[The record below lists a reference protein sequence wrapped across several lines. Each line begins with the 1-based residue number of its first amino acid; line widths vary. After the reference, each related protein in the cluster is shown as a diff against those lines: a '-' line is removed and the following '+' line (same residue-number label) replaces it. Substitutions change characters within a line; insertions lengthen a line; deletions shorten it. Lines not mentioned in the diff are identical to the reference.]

1 MMTDKDYMR
10 RALGLA
16 RHGAGFV
23 SPNPMVG
30 AVVVARGRIIGEG
43 WHRMYGGP
51 HAEVHAL
58 RSVAPEDRH
67 LLKEATVYVTLEPCS
82 HFGKTPPCADLIVE
96 SGVRRVVVAVRDPF
110 PAVAGRGIKRLRD
123 AGIEVTEGILE
134 AESRELNRAFLTA
147 HTLGRPF
154 IQLKWARSSDGF
166 IGAID
171 SVGNP
176 APVALSDAL
185 GKVWVHRGR
194 SMADAIIVGTE
205 TVISDHPKLD
215 VRHWPARCSPLKISF
230 DLNDRLP
237 ADALGDE
244 ALIIKDK
251 QPLKEVCRT
260 LYKDHGVTSL
270 IVEGGAK
277 LLQSFIDAGL
287 YDEVRRET
295 VDKLIGKGVREPEI
309 SLGAPW
315 RTLRQRGSTVEYF
328 RR

>member
-1 MMTDKDYMR
+1 MMTDEYFMA
-10 RALGLA
+10 RALELA

-43 WHRMYGGP
+43 WHRLYGGP
-51 HAEVHAL
+51 HAEVQAL

-67 LLKEATVYVTLEPCS
+67 LLSEATVYVTLEPCS
-82 HFGKTPPCADLIVE
+82 HYGKTPPCADLLVE
-96 SGVRRVVVAVRDPF
+96 SGVKRVVVAVRDPF
-110 PAVAGRGIKRLRD
+110 PAVAGRGIARLRE
-123 AGIEVTEGILE
+123 AGIEVKEGVLE
-134 AESRELNRAFLTA
+134 AESRELNRTFLTA
-147 HTLGRPF
+147 HTLGRPY
-154 IQLKWARSSDGF
+154 IQLKWARSADGF

-171 SVGNP
+171 PEGKP

-194 SMADAIIVGTE
+194 SLADAIMVGTS
-205 TVISDHPKLD
+205 TVVSDRPRLD
-215 VRHWPARCSPLKISF
+215 VRHWPARRNPLKVSF
-230 DLNDRLP
+230 DTHGRLP
-237 ADALGDE
+237 AGALGAD
-244 ALIIKDK
+244 AVIISEEK
-251 QPLKEVCRT
+251 PLDEVCRS

-295 VDKLIGKGVREPEI
+295 VSQTLGSGVREPVI
-309 SLGAPW
+309 TLGEPW
-315 RTLRQRGSTVEYF
+315 RAISRHGSEIEFF